1 MTDDLTAA
9 TSEPPKRIQ
18 RRRNAGW
25 RMPAGAVYVGRP
37 TRWGNPFPADY
48 FGQVQAMRLYREWLA
63 GADHLGYPDA
73 EARRRRVLDTLPVLT
88 GRDLACWCPLDQPC
102 HADVLLDLA
111 RTKPEPYVHYVGHT
125 VSDEPSQIKVIRASA
140 LIQTPAEMLAD
151 AEEMAS
157 AVKSWLS
164 ASPEERN
171 KTTRQAAIHRAE
183 KRAATE
189 RVELTLDGL
198 LDKLGFTR
206 EYAEHLV
213 QPYCWCGDS
222 MNGWDWCAHARD
234 EALPS

>member
-1 MTDDLTAA
+1 MSTRDEAAPTPAGTRPYTDEDVEQAIGDYEQACDLVASRRGIGAVLAALATAGRLLPDGPCA
-9 TSEPPKRIQ
+9 VVMSEPPKRIQ

-48 FGQVQAMRLYREWLA
+48 FGQAQAMRLYREWLA

-73 EARRRRVLDTLPVLT
+73 EARRRRVLDTLPELT

-164 ASPEERN
+164 VSPEERN
-171 KTTRQAAIHRAE
+171 KTTRQAAIHRA
-183 KRAATE
+183 
-189 RVELTLDGL
+189 
-198 LDKLGFTR
+198 
-206 EYAEHLV
+206 
-213 QPYCWCGDS
+213 
-222 MNGWDWCAHARD
+222 
-234 EALPS
+234 